1 MPCVYALVEFLHV
14 YVCLGRR
21 LINILV
27 RELYLVL
34 YLASSQVRLTPL
46 SQDHLLRATALT
58 EPGVSPH

>member
-34 YLASSQVRLTPL
+34 YLASSHVRLTPL
-46 SQDHLLRATALT
+46 SLDELFRATALT
-58 EPGVSPH
+58 EPVVSPH